1 LDNAE
6 TNQEKDFLNQSSIG
20 FSTTSRT
27 KNPLYPE
34 DTVSVLSLIYLVS
47 SHSQNF
53 IYIIANHNQKI
64 KNN

>member
-20 FSTTSRT
+20 FSTTSRN

-53 IYIIANHNQKI
+53 I
-64 KNN
+64 

>member
-53 IYIIANHNQKI
+53 I
-64 KNN
+64 